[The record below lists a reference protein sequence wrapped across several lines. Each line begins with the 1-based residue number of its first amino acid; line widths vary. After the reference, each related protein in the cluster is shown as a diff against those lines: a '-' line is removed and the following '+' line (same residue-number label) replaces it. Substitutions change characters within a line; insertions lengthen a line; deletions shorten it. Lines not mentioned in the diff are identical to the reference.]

1 MKHLLK
7 SYVAKFNVYDKEY
20 YIQDIPNSEAEEWL
34 LENAPRIEIP
44 DKTIEETYYFRWWTY
59 RKHIKS
65 TEDGYVVT
73 EFLPPVSWGGTH
85 NTIVAPVGHHISEGK
100 WLKCGKKV
108 LEDYAKFWLEEK
120 SKTYLYSTWLL
131 DAVWELSVHNNDFS
145 FGRECLDFMI
155 RYYKTFEKEHKTQSG
170 LFWSFDSND
179 AMEYS
184 ISGGSGNGVFSGKN
198 GLRPTLNSYMAANAL
213 AISEF
218 AKKAGREDVAKEYH
232 QKYIAIRDRMNEVL
246 WDGTFYKAIHT
257 DNLDA
262 PAWDEI
268 PEGQN
273 AKELIGYIPWA
284 FGLAPKGREFVFEEL
299 KKKDGFHTEFG
310 FTSAEQRHPRYLFE
324 AGHECLWNGYIWPYA
339 TSQVLRAVQN
349 LLKDEAQNVLDN
361 QDFYE
366 MIHTYAKSHERITSE
381 GKRVCWIDEVKHPI
395 TNDWS
400 SRTIL
405 KEAGWRE
412 GRGGKERGKDYN
424 HSTFCDIVLGGLL
437 GIVSRD
443 GQVTVSPRIPEEWD
457 YFRVENLWICGNCY
471 TITYDKT
478 GERYG
483 AGKGLQ
489 VEKLS

>member
-1 MKHLLK
+1 MTELLRT
-7 SYVAKFNVYDKEY
+7 YVTQFNADDNEY
-20 YIQDIPNSEAEEWL
+20 YMQDIPNAKAEAWMG
-34 LENAPRIEIP
+34 ENIPLIEIP

-65 TEDGYVVT
+65 TEDGYVLT

-85 NTIVAPVGHHISEGK
+85 NTIVAPVGHHIAEGK

-131 DAVWELSVHNNDFS
+131 DALWELSVHNNDFS
-145 FGRECLDFMI
+145 FGVEHLDFMI
-155 RYYKTFEKEHKTQSG
+155 RYYETFAEEHKTKSG
-170 LFWSFDSND
+170 LYWSFDDDD

-184 ISGGSGNGVFSGKN
+184 ISGGSGLGENSGKS
-198 GLRPTLNSYMAANAL
+198 GLRPTLNSYMAANAR

-218 AKKAGREDVAKEYH
+218 AKKAGKPELANEYY
-232 QKYIAIRDRMNEVL
+232 QKYLAIRDRMNEVL
-246 WDGTFYKAIHT
+246 WEGDFYRAIHT
-257 DNLDA
+257 DNLDK
-262 PAWDEI
+262 PDWNGLPKE
-268 PEGQN
+268 QYV
-273 AKELIGYIPWA
+273 KELIGYIPWC
-284 FGLAPKGREFVFEEL
+284 FDLAIKGREFVFEEL
-299 KKKDGFHTEFG
+299 KKNDGFLTEFG
-310 FTSAEQRHPRYLFE
+310 LTSAEQRHSRYLFE
-324 AGHECLWNGYIWPYA
+324 ATHECLWNGYIWPFA

-349 LLKDEAQNVLDN
+349 LLKEEQDTLTN

-366 MIHTYAKSHERITSE
+366 MLHTYAKSHERITSE
-381 GKRVCWIDEVKHPI
+381 GKCVCWIDEVKHPI

-437 GIVSRD
+437 GIESRD
-443 GQVTVSPRIPEEWD
+443 GKVTVSPKIPADWD
-457 YFRVENLWICGNCY
+457 YFKVDNLWIDGVCY
-471 TITYDKT
+471 RIDYTSDSGVTIT
-478 GERYG
+478 
-483 AGKGLQ
+483 
-489 VEKLS
+489 EK